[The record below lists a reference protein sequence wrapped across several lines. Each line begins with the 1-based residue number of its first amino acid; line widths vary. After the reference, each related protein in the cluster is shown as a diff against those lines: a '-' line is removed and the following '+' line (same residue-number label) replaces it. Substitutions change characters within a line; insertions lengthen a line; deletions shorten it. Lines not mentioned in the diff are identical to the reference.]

1 MRFIDSLCPPA
12 LLFLLFAAVQVALDI
27 SFGMFVTAGI
37 KTAFSIPTV
46 VLLDALC
53 GVDLGIVSWAIVAT
67 PFIILSVATAISM
80 GLDLDYII
88 TNTATEHLTQCQKQ
102 STESL

>member
-1 MRFIDSLCPPA
+1 
-12 LLFLLFAAVQVALDI
+12 
-27 SFGMFVTAGI
+27 
-37 KTAFSIPTV
+37 
-46 VLLDALC
+46 
-53 GVDLGIVSWAIVAT
+53 LGIVSWAIVAT